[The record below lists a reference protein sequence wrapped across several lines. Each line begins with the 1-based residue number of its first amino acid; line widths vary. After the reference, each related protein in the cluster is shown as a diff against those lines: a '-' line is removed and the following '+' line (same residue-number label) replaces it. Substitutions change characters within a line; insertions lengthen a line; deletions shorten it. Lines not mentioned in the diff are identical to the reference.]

1 MGNSAG
7 RQVSPSGLELPPT
20 PSGALEVSVRCW
32 TSRARGAPSSRHR
45 ALVGPDWSVEVPH
58 DLAAERLA
66 AALGGWLSCLELQD
80 RVVPAARRWLELAMR
95 AVVPPIAP
103 LGHVGWMSAS
113 PLRCC
118 PARGFQ
124 SAEKAFEH
132 VRDVRH
138 LSELFQVDR
147 KQVGELVRP
156 MRTAWRDAQALT
168 LPSDPA
174 ARAATLVAAGARDV
188 TALWYAGVHPDRV
201 LAIHASL
208 GVRGRLPARLYL
220 GMVLRNADPAWVGS
234 AMRAAGVE
242 GAADEGVRVAGVPL
256 GGPAEE
262 SVAEWLAWT
271 ESDWDVA
278 DRSARGRW
286 LALGVSRASVM
297 ELAHAGYDP
306 GDVARLAAVT
316 GRSAD
321 GAARHLT
328 AWLACAVTPRVEDL
342 VALHRSGRWSSWSV
356 PSRAAVDRVREAL
369 GGSRRRADRL
379 DLAYLLAVCIT
390 VPDAVA
396 AHRAG
401 RTWRDELGAEYPT
414 SPDNDDRSRPVQE
427 QESA

>member
-1 MGNSAG
+1 VGNSTG
-7 RQVSPSGLELPPT
+7 RELSQSGLALRPT

-32 TSRARGAPSSRHR
+32 TSRARGAPFTRHR
-45 ALVGPDWSVEVPH
+45 VLVGRDWSVGVPH

-66 AALGGWLSCLELQD
+66 SALGGWLSCLELED
-80 RVVPAARRWLELAMR
+80 RAVPAARRWLEFALR
-95 AVVPPIAP
+95 AVVPPIVP
-103 LGHVGWMSAS
+103 LGQLGWTSAS

-118 PARGFQ
+118 PVRGFE
-124 SAEKAFEH
+124 SAEGAFEH

-138 LSELFQVDR
+138 LSELYQADR
-147 KQVGELVRP
+147 KQVGDLVRP
-156 MRTAWRDAQALT
+156 MRTAWRAAQALT
-168 LPSDPA
+168 IPGEQA
-174 ARAATLVAAGARDV
+174 AWAAELVGGGARDV
-188 TALWYAGVHPDRV
+188 AALWYAGVHPDRIV
-201 LAIHASL
+201 AIHATL

-220 GMVLRNADPAWVGS
+220 GIVLRNADPAWVGS
-234 AMRAAGVE
+234 TMRAAGVE
-242 GAADEGVRVAGVPL
+242 GATAEVARVAGVPL
-256 GGPAEE
+256 DGPAEE

-286 LALGVSRASVM
+286 LALGVSRVSVM
-297 ELAHAGYDP
+297 QLAQAGYDP
-306 GDVARLAAVT
+306 VEVARLAAGT

-328 AWLACAVTPRVEDL
+328 AWLAGALKPRVEDL

-356 PSRAAVDRVREAL
+356 PSRAAVERVREAL
-369 GGSRRRADRL
+369 PDSGRRADRL
-379 DLAYLLAVCIT
+379 DLAYLLAVCST

-401 RTWRDELGAEYPT
+401 RTWRDELGADYPT
-414 SPDNDDRSRPVQE
+414 RPISRSGPIEE